1 MPRSAM
7 AAASTNPR
15 YLDPGAPIAERVE
28 DLLSRMTLEE
38 KAGQLFHPGTLMN
51 DDGTLLEESMP
62 GYGMAATHEL
72 VVERHI
78 THMNLIN
85 GADPRAIARWHNR
98 LQEQAAATRLGIP
111 VTVSTDPRHG
121 VFSSPLTGM
130 SMQAMSRWPEHPG
143 LAALPDAERRVE
155 EYADIVR
162 REYLALGIRV
172 ALGPMAD
179 IFSDPRWSRGSGT
192 FGEDPA
198 TVARLTAAFIRGLQ
212 GAAPG
217 PESVAAMVKH
227 FPGGGPQKDGED
239 AHDRRFPDQVYPGH
253 QQELHLRPFEASLDA
268 GARQMMTYY
277 GRPIG
282 VDGWDEVGFAFNR
295 PVVQGLLRDRLGFD
309 GIVCTDWNVLD
320 STTMGGVR
328 FGPNAYGLENCS
340 PAERIVRALDAGVD
354 QFGGDRCSELIVE
367 LVRDGR
373 VDEARID
380 VSVRRVLR
388 EKFLMGLFEHRYV
401 DPDKAAVIVGAAPLR
416 ELGEAAQR
424 DSTVLLKN
432 DGPVLP
438 LGRGARVYAEGIDP
452 AAFDGRAE
460 VVAAPEEAD
469 VAVVRLHAPYETDQE
484 GIASFFHRG
493 TLEFPAETVEKVR
506 QLAEKL
512 PTAVAVFLE
521 RPALLADVES
531 AAHALLGDFGSGD
544 AALVDVLT
552 GAAEPFGSLPF
563 DLPSSA
569 EAVAASAEDTP
580 FDTRDPL
587 HRFGFGLRYGQ

>member
-1 MPRSAM
+1 M
-7 AAASTNPR
+7 AAASTPPR
-15 YLDPGAPIAERVE
+15 YLDPAAPVEERVE

-38 KAGQLFHPGTLMN
+38 KAGQLFHPGTLMA
-51 DDGTLLEESMP
+51 DDGTLVEQPVP
-62 GYGMAATHEL
+62 GYGMATTHEL

-78 THMNLIN
+78 THMNLVN
-85 GADPRAIARWHNR
+85 GADPRAIAQWHNR

-130 SMQAMSRWPEHPG
+130 TMQAVSRWPEHPG

-155 EYADIVR
+155 EYADVVR

-179 IFSDPRWSRGSGT
+179 VFSDPRWSRGSGT

-198 TVARLTAAFIRGLQ
+198 TVARLSAAFIRGLQ

-217 PESVAAMVKH
+217 PGSVAAMVKH
-227 FPGGGPQKDGED
+227 FPGGGPQQDGED
-239 AHDRRFPDQVYPGH
+239 AHDRRFPDQVYPGQ
-253 QQELHLRPFEASLDA
+253 QQELHLRPFEASLAA
-268 GARQMMTYY
+268 GARQVMTYY
-277 GRPIG
+277 GRPVG
-282 VDGWDEVGFAFNR
+282 VDGWEEVGFAFNR

-320 STTMGGVR
+320 STVMGGVH
-328 FGPNAYGLENCS
+328 FGPNAYGLEDCS

-354 QFGGDRCSELIVE
+354 QFGGDRCSELVVE

-373 VDEARID
+373 VAEARID
-380 VSVRRVLR
+380 ASVRRVLR
-388 EKFLMGLFEHRYV
+388 EKFRTGLFEHRYV
-401 DPDKAAVIVGAAPLR
+401 DPDEAAEIVGAAPLR

-432 DGPVLP
+432 DGPLLP
-438 LGRGARVYAEGIDP
+438 LRRGTRVHVEGIDP
-452 AAFDGRAE
+452 AAFAGRVE
-460 VVAAPEEAD
+460 VVTTPEDAD
-469 VAVVRLHAPYETDQE
+469 VAVVRLHAPHDTEQE

-493 TLEFPAETVEKVR
+493 TLEFPAKTVEDLHR
-506 QLAEKL
+506 LAAEL

-521 RPALLADVES
+521 RPAVLTGVES
-531 AAHALLGDFGSGD
+531 AAHAVLGDFGSGD

-552 GAAEPFGSLPF
+552 GAAEPLGTLPF

-569 EAVAASAEDTP
+569 EAVAAAAEDTP

-587 HRFGFGLRYGQ
+587 HRFGFGLRYGN